1 MFEHYW
7 WCLALGYEV
16 FVRCYSYIDV
26 VLLHCLDV
34 VLKYSVVFCSSGS
47 GIGKKIMAMGMPKL
61 FPLCLG
67 AGSSL
72 TSFNGTSIVIWL

>member
-1 MFEHYW
+1 MFEHYC

-34 VLKYSVVFCSSGS
+34 VLKYSVVFCSCGS
-47 GIGKKIMAMGMPKL
+47 GIGKKDNGNGYAQTL
-61 FPLCLG
+61 
-67 AGSSL
+67 SSVFGRRQL
-72 TSFNGTSIVIWL
+72 SN